1 MKTTESNSPAQ
12 HAWNAVSLIVYAILL
27 VVLGYGLKK
36 SGQDIDQLRTRD
48 IIFIMLATY
57 RLTRIVVFEKIFKF
71 FRDMVKSRPS
81 SKIMN
86 TLRAIITCPWCAG
99 VWIALII
106 VGLFFLVPYGRLFV
120 FLLAVSGIG
129 TFIILLSNWVSLRIH
144 HEQKD
149 LKDQGSDAS
158 EI

>member
-1 MKTTESNSPAQ
+1 MKTIENNSPAQ

-27 VVLGYGLKK
+27 VVLGYGLKE